1 MASVELRNWECGDL
15 VVVGLCGQ
23 LDAVNIDEFVASLS
37 AVTGSGRRIVI
48 DLAGLGFIDCGAV
61 AGLRRVRELALRA
74 GGDLSLAAAAG
85 IVLRLLTLISAA
97 DLVPVYASVAVAV
110 LPTSMCGR
118 LWPSSASSASAR

>member
-1 MASVELRNWECGDL
+1 MTGMPGMGTMSGTDPAD
-15 VVVGLCGQ
+15 
-23 LDAVNIDEFVASLS
+23 SLS
-37 AVTGSGRRIVI
+37 APSGRGMIAMIRHPMMPGLEGVRPAVTAMRPHV
-48 DLAGLGFIDCGAV
+48 AGGAV

-110 LPTSMCGR
+110 AAADDGAVTVSGGPR
-118 LWPSSASSASAR
+118 V